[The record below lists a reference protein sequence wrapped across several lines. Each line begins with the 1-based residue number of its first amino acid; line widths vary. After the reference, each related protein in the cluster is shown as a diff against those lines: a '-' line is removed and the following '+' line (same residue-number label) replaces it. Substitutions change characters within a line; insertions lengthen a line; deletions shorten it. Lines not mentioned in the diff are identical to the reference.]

1 MKQAATNTRATG
13 LIRTGALALI
23 VGPSGAGK
31 DTLIAAARSALGED
45 NRFVYAR
52 RVVTRTVQDPS
63 EDHDIMTPA
72 AFAAARADGRFLLSW
87 EAHGLGYGIP
97 MSATAALTRSQ
108 VLVANVSRTVIIA
121 AEQAV
126 GCVVVFHVTA
136 PVDVLA
142 RRIAARGREPF
153 ADIAARIARQA
164 PLVAGGATI
173 IEIVNDG
180 DPATAAAELTA
191 ELRRLA
197 DQTAVAVR

>member
-1 MKQAATNTRATG
+1 MSPAGAG

-31 DTLIAAARSALGED
+31 DTLIAAARSALGPD
-45 NRFVYAR
+45 DRFVYAR
-52 RVVTRTVQDPS
+52 RLVTRATQDPS

-72 AFAAARADGRFLLSW
+72 AFAAARAEGRFLLSW

-97 MSATAALTRSQ
+97 MSMADALGRAR
-108 VLVANVSRTVIIA
+108 VVVANVSRTVIVA

-126 GCVVVFHVTA
+126 ERVVVFHVTA
-136 PVDVLA
+136 PVPVLA
-142 RRIAARGREPF
+142 ARIAARGREPM
-153 ADIAARIARQA
+153 AEIAARLARQA
-164 PLVAGGATI
+164 PLVAGRAEV

-180 DPATAAAELTA
+180 EVETAAARLTA

-197 DQTAVAVR
+197 DETAVTAR